1 LNALELTGRATT
13 HLVPVPDLQCT
24 VHVHMAVP
32 FSNLRRAAQS
42 AGFDLRAVSSF
53 RDFDRQLAIWNGK
66 YNGARPVYDAGGRPL
81 DALRLSPEERIEA
94 ILRWSALPGASRHHW
109 GTDVDVID
117 AHAVPAGYRVQL
129 TEQEYASSG
138 PFGPLL
144 EWLKD
149 HAARFGFFRP
159 FRGILSGVQPEP
171 WHFSFAPVAEAA
183 RVALKPSLLEAALAD
198 APLLGKEF
206 VMGHLDE
213 LHARYV
219 SAIDWP

>member
-1 LNALELTGRATT
+1 
-13 HLVPVPDLQCT
+13 
-24 VHVHMAVP
+24 M
-32 FSNLRRAAQS
+32 NLREAARA

-66 YNGARPVYDAGGRPL
+66 YSGARPLYDAGGRPL
-81 DALRLSPEERIEA
+81 DASALSPRDRIEA

-117 AHAVPAGYRVQL
+117 AGAVPADYRVQL
-129 TEQEYASSG
+129 TASEYAPQG
-138 PFGPLL
+138 PFGRLMHWL
-144 EWLKD
+144 EA

-159 FRGILSGVQPEP
+159 FRGVLSGVQAEP
-171 WHFSFAPVAEAA
+171 WHFSFAPVAEMA
-183 RVALKPSLLEAALAD
+183 RAALKPQVLTAALAE
-198 APLLGKEF
+198 APILGKEF
-206 VMGHLDE
+206 VLARLDE